1 MTLEIR
7 NLARAEVVDR
17 LDDLAGLRITVFR
30 AFPYLYDGDRAY
42 EAAYLRT
49 YTESPHALV
58 VGCFDGDRLV
68 GAATGA
74 PMEEHASEF
83 ADALAAAGLDPSETW
98 YCGES
103 VLLPECRGRGVYR
116 QFFERRE
123 AAGRVLGRRY
133 SVFCAVIRPAD
144 HPMRPEGY
152 RPLDAIWHRYGYE
165 KIEGAEARFAWKD
178 LGEEAETEKPM
189 SLWLRE
195 L

>member
-165 KIEGAEARFAWKD
+165 KIEDAEARFAWKD